1 MKKIAVLQENEVIV
15 KTFDIKDFI
24 QNKVKS
30 NTMKKVTKKELRIV
44 ADRLNLR
51 YSDKE
56 IIFAKKLIQQ
66 LCK

>member
-24 QNKVKS
+24 QNKVKN

>member
-1 MKKIAVLQENEVIV
+1 LKKIAVLQENEVIV

>member
-1 MKKIAVLQENEVIV
+1 LKKIAVLQENEVIV

-24 QNKVKS
+24 QNKVKN

-44 ADRLNLR
+44 ADRLNLS